1 MWAYIDQ
8 KLSKRYS
15 FRKQLKSLALRFA
28 QKKSFDYAAIERF
41 LLEVR
46 S

>member
-1 MWAYIDQ
+1 
-8 KLSKRYS
+8 
-15 FRKQLKSLALRFA
+15 LRFA

-41 LLEVR
+41 LLEVEKLKSSGNLSDSEILIRAFKR